1 MSLLWNH
8 LLFGKAGGGIFVL
21 GFNLSQG
28 VIMRKE
34 ATRCAHPICPAGAYC
49 ASPSHY
55 LADVQKPMG
64 PTLNRCADLCR
75 NNALGRCAPD
85 ICRIGTM
92 IKKKKPEAK
101 LPLCAIP
108 NSALYFSTYLYTS
121 ACRSQ
126 CCPFPPK
133 SHPLNLLPDYRC
145 THLPCSPPGM
155 QP

>member
-21 GFNLSQG
+21 RFNLSQG

-34 ATRCAHPICPAGAYC
+34 ATRCAHPICPVGAYC

-64 PTLNRCADLCR
+64 PTLNRCADLRR
-75 NNALGRCAPD
+75 NNALGRRAPD

-92 IKKKKPEAK
+92 IKKKS
-101 LPLCAIP
+101 LRP
-108 NSALYFSTYLYTS
+108 NSLFVPSLILLCTLAHICIPRPAGPNAAHST
-121 ACRSQ
+121 
-126 CCPFPPK
+126 PK